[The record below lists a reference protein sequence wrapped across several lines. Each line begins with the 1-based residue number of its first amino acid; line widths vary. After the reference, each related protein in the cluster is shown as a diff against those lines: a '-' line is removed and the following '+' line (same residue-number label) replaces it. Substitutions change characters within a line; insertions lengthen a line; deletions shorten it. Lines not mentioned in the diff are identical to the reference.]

1 MQQLYSCC
9 SVLEF
14 VGIAYDYAERI
25 KEESIGDASK
35 VATEAYLTLGYRKTA
50 TPAKALPQ
58 RWETH
63 LLGIPASPASAG
75 LLLSPARWRA
85 GRGDRPATSGDGR
98 ALPRTWDSI
107 GVDP

>member
-50 TPAKALPQ
+50 TPAKSSAAAMGNAASGHSGVTSQ
-58 RWETH
+58 RWTAAVACA
-63 LLGIPASPASAG
+63 LASGAWGP
-75 LLLSPARWRA
+75 
-85 GRGDRPATSGDGR
+85 SGDQR
-98 ALPRTWDSI
+98 
-107 GVDP
+107 

>member
-1 MQQLYSCC
+1 M
-9 SVLEF
+9 
-14 VGIAYDYAERI
+14 GIAYDYAERI

-35 VATEAYLTLGYRKTA
+35 VATEAYLTLGYRKL
-50 TPAKALPQ
+50 PPLQKALPQ

>member
-9 SVLEF
+9 SGPEF

-50 TPAKALPQ
+50 TPAKSSAAAMGNASSGHSGVSSQ
-58 RWETH
+58 RWTAAVACA
-63 LLGIPASPASAG
+63 LASGAWGP
-75 LLLSPARWRA
+75 
-85 GRGDRPATSGDGR
+85 SGDQR
-98 ALPRTWDSI
+98 
-107 GVDP
+107 

>member
-1 MQQLYSCC
+1 MQQLYPCC
-9 SVLEF
+9 SGLEF

-50 TPAKALPQ
+50 TPAKSSAAAMGNASSGHSGVTSQ
-58 RWETH
+58 RWTAAVACA
-63 LLGIPASPASAG
+63 LAS
-75 LLLSPARWRA
+75 